1 MRPADAPEGDIKMKR
16 MMSQNIEMILEND
29 IGGVVIQ
36 RDLVSDTMSS
46 NVHDV
51 SS

>member
-1 MRPADAPEGDIKMKR
+1 MRPADAPEGDTKR
-16 MMSQNIEMILEND
+16 KRLTNQNIEMILEND

-36 RDLVSDTMSS
+36 RGLVSDTMSS
-46 NVHDV
+46 HVYDV